1 MIYTLALNCG
11 EKAVR
16 SLLIRDN
23 ISIISNSLSSM
34 TQAIPKLVTFEEFV
48 DWLPENRRVRYE
60 LHKGQIVEMAQPV
73 GEHEEVKGFL
83 CIEIAVEIQR
93 LGLPYFMPNQ
103 AIVRPPEKDSGYV
116 PDVLVLNRANLA
128 SEKLWKKQSIV
139 SLSASI
145 PLAIEVVSTNWRDDY
160 YLKYADYEEMGIPEY
175 WIVDY
180 VALGGRNFI
189 GNPKQPTIS
198 VCNLVDGE
206 YQISKFRD
214 SDRIIS
220 QTFPELNLTLNQIF
234 QAGVV

>member
-1 MIYTLALNCG
+1 
-11 EKAVR
+11 
-16 SLLIRDN
+16 
-23 ISIISNSLSSM
+23 M

-60 LHKGQIVEMAQPV
+60 LHQGEIVEMAQPV

-83 CIEIAVEIQR
+83 GIEITVEIKR

-103 AIVRPPEKDSGYV
+103 AIVRPPEKDSGYF
-116 PDVLVLNRANLA
+116 PDILVLNRANLEN
-128 SEKLWKKQSIV
+128 EKLWKKQSTV
-139 SLSASI
+139 SLGASI

-180 VALGGRNFI
+180 AALGGRNFI
-189 GNPKQPTIS
+189 GNPKQATIS

-214 SDRIIS
+214 SDCIIS
-220 QTFPELNLTLNQIF
+220 QTFPELNLTPNQIF
-234 QAGVV
+234 QAAVM